1 MTFHDLKS
9 RYPLALRKGDV
20 LDILKTCG
28 LGSEAKYD
36 SLLQSGRLIPLRNL
50 PGAKQARFSREQV
63 LGLVAEALNLEP
75 QA

>member
-1 MTFHDLKS
+1 MTFTELKA

-36 SLLQSGRLIPLRNL
+36 SLLHSGRLVPLRNL
-50 PGAKQARFSREQV
+50 PGAKQARYGREQV
-63 LGLVAEALNLEP
+63 LGLMAEALNLEP
-75 QA
+75 QS